1 MIRVIREDGIEI
13 LLNAN
18 LIQRIEEDTR
28 RKAIIYLE
36 SGESVKIKTNVGD
49 VIQKIKGFRQGFGEE
64 SREYDKAIEKELKE
78 REKAQKDKEAKA
90 KSEEKAKMEKEAK
103 KQTLIESEDD
113 QTKFIKPEP
122 APVKYEGDEQ
132 PPIVEETDKN
142 DVNDSPNT
150 PDKTKKNY
158 NPDSYDDDDDD
169 DDEDSDFDD
178 EDENDENNEDD
189 DYDDDDD

>member
-49 VIQKIKGFRQGFGEE
+49 VIQKIKAFRQGLGEE
-64 SREYDKAIEKELKE
+64 RREYDKAIEKELKE
-78 REKAQKDKEAKA
+78 REKAQK
-90 KSEEKAKMEKEAK
+90 EKEAK
-103 KQTLIESEDD
+103 VKSDEKAKLEKETRKQIINDSEDD
-113 QTKFIKPEP
+113 QTMFIKPEP
-122 APVKYEGDEQ
+122 QTLKYEGDEQ
-132 PPIVEETDKN
+132 PPLIEETDKHN
-142 DVNDSPNT
+142 IDDSPNT
-150 PDKTKKNY
+150 PDKIKN
-158 NPDSYDDDDDD
+158 NPDSYDNDDD
-169 DDEDSDFDD
+169 DDEEDDFEDEEEIDEDSD
-178 EDENDENNEDD
+178 DD